1 MLESDSVTSD
11 PKEMIG
17 ILLGIPDVRVL
28 DIVEDDSGLWV
39 EIETIREDASCSACG
54 QPAVADGRRVV
65 DMKSRQPM
73 FGRFLTLSWKTRGW
87 KCVNAA
93 CSVDLFFE
101 KADWRFSAPGTQAGI
116 RCEVSV
122 HEYHRPAQFRDRAI
136 R

>member
-1 MLESDSVTSD
+1 
-11 PKEMIG
+11 MIG

-39 EIETIREDASCSACG
+39 EIEIIREDASCSACG

-93 CSVDLFFE
+93 CSVDFFFE
-101 KADWRFSAPGTQAGI
+101 KADWCFGQRGVTTPIIDQSGF
-116 RCEVSV
+116 
-122 HEYHRPAQFRDRAI
+122 PAWRRDRI